1 MKKTL
6 ISALILTA
14 LFTATGCEDKEA
26 KATIAQQTQT
36 IAQQTQTIAQLTAE
50 NTQLK
55 AEKEKAEKVI
65 PAIFAEKDVIFE
77 KVEKIKY
84 SKSQERLFSSDE
96 VEIDISLLGLK
107 TNIDWLDE
115 LLWTE
120 LVKNEFGEDAPKT
133 REQVLAE
140 YKTIWNDVKES
151 LEKEPELGFSRNSWM
166 LFVGQKEKLATFAV
180 RYYSYTGG
188 PHGVGGDE
196 YLTVDMTTH
205 KVLTLSDIIDQKKL
219 PEVKELLWRFYTR
232 SGRIKDEDAFTKKTD
247 FDVSKNFYLAHDGIH
262 FIYHEYEIASYAEGE
277 QDLVISWGQLQLE
290 NFLMPDFVKQKYYDF
305 GYTEPYAAP
314 VKE

>member
-1 MKKTL
+1 MKKTF

-14 LFTATGCEDKEA
+14 LFTVAGCEDKEA
-26 KATIAQQTQT
+26 KAT

-84 SKSQERLFSSDE
+84 SKSQERWFSSDE
-96 VEIDISLLGLK
+96 GEVNISLLGLK
-107 TNIDWLDE
+107 TNVAWLND
-115 LLWTE
+115 LLWSE
-120 LVKNEFGEDAPKT
+120 LVKNDFGENVSKT
-133 REQVLAE
+133 RDQMLSK

-151 LEKEPELGFSRNSWM
+151 LEKEPELGFSSNTWM
-166 LFVGQKEKLATFAV
+166 IFVGQKEKLATFAI

-188 PHGVGGDE
+188 AHGLGGSE
-196 YLTVDMTTH
+196 YLTIDMTTH
-205 KVLTLSDIIDQKKL
+205 KVLTLSDIIEQKKL
-219 PEVKELLWRFYTR
+219 PEVKELLWSFYTDY
-232 SGRIKDEDAFTKKTD
+232 GRIKDEEAFTKKTD

-262 FIYHEYEIASYAEGE
+262 FIYHVYEIASYAAGE
-277 QDLVISWGQLQLE
+277 QDLVIPWVWLQRE
-290 NFLMPDFVKQKYYDF
+290 NLLTSDFVKQKYYNL
-305 GYTEPYAAP
+305 GYEVP

>member
-1 MKKTL
+1 MKKTF

-14 LFTATGCEDKEA
+14 LFTVAGCEDKEA
-26 KATIAQQTQT
+26 KAT

-84 SKSQERLFSSDE
+84 SKSQERWFSSDE
-96 VEIDISLLGLK
+96 GEVNISLLGLK
-107 TNIDWLDE
+107 TNVAWLND
-115 LLWTE
+115 LLWSE
-120 LVKNEFGEDAPKT
+120 LVKNDFGENVSKT
-133 REQVLAE
+133 RDQMLSK

-151 LEKEPELGFSRNSWM
+151 LEKEPELGFSSNTWM
-166 LFVGQKEKLATFAV
+166 IFVGQKEKLATFAI

-188 PHGVGGDE
+188 AHGLGGSE
-196 YLTVDMTTH
+196 YLTIDMTTH
-205 KVLTLSDIIDQKKL
+205 KVLTLSDIIEQKKL
-219 PEVKELLWRFYTR
+219 PEVKELLWSFYTDY
-232 SGRIKDEDAFTKKTD
+232 GRIKDEEAFTKKTD

-262 FIYHEYEIASYAEGE
+262 FIYHEYEIASYAAGE
-277 QDLVISWGQLQLE
+277 QDLVIPWVWLQRE
-290 NFLMPDFVKQKYYDF
+290 NLLTSDFVKQKYYNL
-305 GYTEPYAAP
+305 GYEVP

>member
-1 MKKTL
+1 MKKTF

-14 LFTATGCEDKEA
+14 LFTVTGCEDKEA
-26 KATIAQQTQT
+26 KAT

-84 SKSQERLFSSDE
+84 SKSQERWFSSDE
-96 VEIDISLLGLK
+96 GEVNISLLGLK
-107 TNIDWLDE
+107 TNVAWLND
-115 LLWTE
+115 LLWSE
-120 LVKNEFGEDAPKT
+120 LVKNDFGENVSKT
-133 REQVLAE
+133 RDQMLSK

-151 LEKEPELGFSRNSWM
+151 LEKEPELGFSSNTWM
-166 LFVGQKEKLATFAV
+166 IFVGQKEKLATFAI

-188 PHGVGGDE
+188 AHGLGGSE
-196 YLTVDMTTH
+196 YLTIDMTTH
-205 KVLTLSDIIDQKKL
+205 KVLTLSDIIEQKKL
-219 PEVKELLWRFYTR
+219 PEVKELLWSFYTDY
-232 SGRIKDEDAFTKKTD
+232 GRIKDEDAFTKKTD

-262 FIYHEYEIASYAEGE
+262 FIYHVYEIASYAAGE
-277 QDLVISWGQLQLE
+277 QDLVIPWVWLQRE
-290 NFLMPDFVKQKYYDF
+290 NLLTSDFVKQKYYDL
-305 GYTEPYAAP
+305 GYEVP

>member
-1 MKKTL
+1 MKKTF

-14 LFTATGCEDKEA
+14 LFTVTGCEDKEA
-26 KATIAQQTQT
+26 KATIE
-36 IAQQTQTIAQLTAE
+36 QQTQTIAQLTAE

-84 SKSQERLFSSDE
+84 SKSQERWFSSDE
-96 VEIDISLLGLK
+96 GEVNISLLGLK
-107 TNIDWLDE
+107 TNVAWLND
-115 LLWTE
+115 LLWSE
-120 LVKNEFGEDAPKT
+120 LVKNDFGENVSKT
-133 REQVLAE
+133 RDQMLSK

-151 LEKEPELGFSRNSWM
+151 LEKEPELGFSRNTWM
-166 LFVGQKEKLATFAV
+166 MFVGQKEKLATFAI

-188 PHGVGGDE
+188 AHGLGGSE
-196 YLTVDMTTH
+196 YLTIDMTTH
-205 KVLTLSDIIDQKKL
+205 KVLTLSDIIEQKKL
-219 PEVKELLWRFYTR
+219 PEVKELLWSFYTDY
-232 SGRIKDEDAFTKKTD
+232 GRIKDEEAFTKKTD

-262 FIYHEYEIASYAEGE
+262 FIYHEYEIASYAAGE
-277 QDLVISWGQLQLE
+277 QDLVIPWVWLQRE
-290 NFLMPDFVKQKYYDF
+290 NLLTSDFVKQKYYDL
-305 GYTEPYAAP
+305 GYEVP

>member
-1 MKKTL
+1 MKKTF

-14 LFTATGCEDKEA
+14 LFTVAGCEDKEA
-26 KATIAQQTQT
+26 KATIE
-36 IAQQTQTIAQLTAE
+36 QQTQTIAQLTAE

-84 SKSQERLFSSDE
+84 SKSQERWFSSDE
-96 VEIDISLLGLK
+96 GEVNISLLGLK
-107 TNIDWLDE
+107 TNVAWLND
-115 LLWTE
+115 LLWSE
-120 LVKNEFGEDAPKT
+120 LVKNDFGENVSKT
-133 REQVLAE
+133 RDQMLSK

-151 LEKEPELGFSRNSWM
+151 LEKEPELGFSSNTWM
-166 LFVGQKEKLATFAV
+166 IFVGQKEKLATFAI

-188 PHGVGGDE
+188 AHGLGGSE
-196 YLTVDMTTH
+196 YLTIDMTTH
-205 KVLTLSDIIDQKKL
+205 KVLTLSDIIEQKKL
-219 PEVKELLWRFYTR
+219 PEVKELLWSFYTDY
-232 SGRIKDEDAFTKKTD
+232 GRIKDEEAFTKKTD

-277 QDLVISWGQLQLE
+277 QDLVISWGLLQLE
-290 NFLMPDFVKQKYYDF
+290 NLLMPDFVKQKYYDF
-305 GYTEPYAAP
+305 GYIAPYTTP
-314 VKE
+314 VEE

>member
-1 MKKTL
+1 MKKTF

-14 LFTATGCEDKEA
+14 LFTVTGCEDKEA
-26 KATIAQQTQT
+26 KAT

-65 PAIFAEKDVIFE
+65 PAIFAEKDPIFE

-84 SKSQERLFSSDE
+84 TQAQERWFERDE
-96 VEIDISLLGLK
+96 VEIDISVLGLK

-120 LVKNEFGEDAPKT
+120 LVKNEFGENAPKT
-133 REQVLAE
+133 RDQMLSK
-140 YKTIWNDVKES
+140 YKTIWNDVKAS
-151 LEKEPELGFSRNSWM
+151 LEKEPELGFARHAWM
-166 LFVGQKEKLATFAV
+166 VFVGQKEKLATFAV

-188 PHGVGGDE
+188 PHGVGGNV

-219 PEVKELLWRFYTR
+219 PEVKELLWRFYTD

-262 FIYHEYEIASYAEGE
+262 FIYHVYEIASYAEGE
-277 QDLVISWGQLQLE
+277 QDLVIPWVWLQRDNL
-290 NFLMPDFVKQKYYDF
+290 LTSDFVKQKYYNL
-305 GYTEPYAAP
+305 GYEVPI
-314 VKE
+314 KE

>member
-26 KATIAQQTQT
+26 KAT

-77 KVEKIKY
+77 KVETIKY
-84 SKSQERLFSSDE
+84 SKSQERWFSSDE
-96 VEIDISLLGLK
+96 GEVSISLLGLK

-115 LLWTE
+115 LLWSE
-120 LVKNEFGEDAPKT
+120 LVKKEFGENAPKT
-133 REQVLAE
+133 RDQVRSE
-140 YKTIWNDVKES
+140 YQTILNDVKAS
-151 LEKEPELGFSRNSWM
+151 LEKEHELGFSRNSWM
-166 LFVGQKEKLATFAV
+166 TFVGQKEKLATFAI

-188 PHGVGGDE
+188 AHGLGGSE
-196 YLTVDMTTH
+196 YLTIDMTTH
-205 KVLTLSDIIDQKKL
+205 KVLTLSDIIEQKKL
-219 PEVKELLWRFYTR
+219 PEVKELLWSFYTDD
-232 SGRIKDEDAFTKKTD
+232 GRIKDEEAFTKKTD
-247 FDVSKNFYLAHDGIH
+247 FDVSENFYLAHDGIH
-262 FIYHEYEIASYAEGE
+262 FIYHEYEIASYAAGE
-277 QDLVISWGQLQLE
+277 QDLVIPWVWLQRE
-290 NFLMPDFVKQKYYDF
+290 NLLTSDFVKQKYYDL
-305 GYTEPYAAP
+305 GYEVP

>member
-26 KATIAQQTQT
+26 KAT

-84 SKSQERLFSSDE
+84 SKSQERWFSSDE
-96 VEIDISLLGLK
+96 GEVNISLLGLK
-107 TNIDWLDE
+107 TNVAWLND
-115 LLWTE
+115 LLWSE
-120 LVKNEFGEDAPKT
+120 LVKNDFGENVSKT
-133 REQVLAE
+133 RDQMLSK

-151 LEKEPELGFSRNSWM
+151 LEKEPELGFSSNTWM
-166 LFVGQKEKLATFAV
+166 MFVGQKEKLATFAI

-188 PHGVGGDE
+188 AHGLGGSE
-196 YLTVDMTTH
+196 YLTIDMTTH
-205 KVLTLSDIIDQKKL
+205 KVLTLSDIIEQKKL
-219 PEVKELLWRFYTR
+219 PEVKELLWSFYTD
-232 SGRIKDEDAFTKKTD
+232 SGRIKDEEAFTKKTD

-262 FIYHEYEIASYAEGE
+262 FIYHVYEIASYAEGE
-277 QDLVISWGQLQLE
+277 QDLVIPWVWLQRDNL
-290 NFLMPDFVKQKYYDF
+290 LTSDFVKQKYYNL
-305 GYTEPYAAP
+305 GYEVPI
-314 VKE
+314 KE

>member
-1 MKKTL
+1 MKKTF

-14 LFTATGCEDKEA
+14 LFTVTGCEDKEA
-26 KATIAQQTQT
+26 KATIE
-36 IAQQTQTIAQLTAE
+36 QQTQTIAQLTAE

-65 PAIFAEKDVIFE
+65 PAIFAEKDPIFE

-84 SKSQERLFSSDE
+84 TQAQERWFERDE
-96 VEIDISLLGLK
+96 VEIDISVLGLK

-120 LVKNEFGEDAPKT
+120 LVKNEFGENAPKT
-133 REQVLAE
+133 RDQMLSK

-151 LEKEPELGFSRNSWM
+151 LEKEPELGFSSNTWM
-166 LFVGQKEKLATFAV
+166 MFVGQKEKLATFAI

-188 PHGVGGDE
+188 AHGLGGSE
-196 YLTVDMTTH
+196 YLTIDMTTH
-205 KVLTLSDIIDQKKL
+205 KVLTLSDIIEQKKL
-219 PEVKELLWRFYTR
+219 PEVKELLWSFYTDY
-232 SGRIKDEDAFTKKTD
+232 GRIKDEEAFTKKTD

-262 FIYHEYEIASYAEGE
+262 FIYDEYEIASYAEGE
-277 QDLVISWGQLQLE
+277 QDLVISWGQLQLG
-290 NFLMPDFVKQKYYDF
+290 NLLMPDFVKQKYYDF
-305 GYTEPYAAP
+305 GYIAPYTIP
-314 VKE
+314 VEE

>member
-1 MKKTL
+1 MKKTF

-14 LFTATGCEDKEA
+14 LFTVTGCEDKEA
-26 KATIAQQTQT
+26 KATIE
-36 IAQQTQTIAQLTAE
+36 QQTQTIAQLTAE

-65 PAIFAEKDVIFE
+65 PAIFAEKDPIFE

-84 SKSQERLFSSDE
+84 TQAQERWFERDE
-96 VEIDISLLGLK
+96 VEIDISVLGLK

-120 LVKNEFGEDAPKT
+120 LVKNEFGENAPKT
-133 REQVLAE
+133 RDQMLSK

-151 LEKEPELGFSRNSWM
+151 LEKEPELGFSSNTWM
-166 LFVGQKEKLATFAV
+166 MFVGQKEKLATFAI

-188 PHGVGGDE
+188 AHGLGGSE
-196 YLTVDMTTH
+196 YLTIDMTTH
-205 KVLTLSDIIDQKKL
+205 KVLTLSDIIEQKKL
-219 PEVKELLWRFYTR
+219 PEVKELLWSFYTDY
-232 SGRIKDEDAFTKKTD
+232 GRIKDEEAFTKKTD

-262 FIYHEYEIASYAEGE
+262 FIYHVYEIASYAEGE
-277 QDLVISWGQLQLE
+277 QDLVIPWVWLQRE
-290 NFLMPDFVKQKYYDF
+290 NLLTSDFVKQKYYDL
-305 GYTEPYAAP
+305 GYEVP

>member
-1 MKKTL
+1 MKKTF

-26 KATIAQQTQT
+26 KATIE
-36 IAQQTQTIAQLTAE
+36 QQTQTIAQLTAE

-84 SKSQERLFSSDE
+84 SKSQERWFSSDE
-96 VEIDISLLGLK
+96 GEVNISLLGLK
-107 TNIDWLDE
+107 TNVAWLND
-115 LLWTE
+115 LLWSE
-120 LVKNEFGEDAPKT
+120 LVKNDFGENVSKT
-133 REQVLAE
+133 RDQMLSK

-151 LEKEPELGFSRNSWM
+151 LEKEPELGFSSNTWM
-166 LFVGQKEKLATFAV
+166 LFVGQKEKLATFAI

-188 PHGVGGDE
+188 AHGLGGSE
-196 YLTVDMTTH
+196 YLTIDMTTH
-205 KVLTLSDIIDQKKL
+205 KVLTLSDIIEQKKL
-219 PEVKELLWRFYTR
+219 PEVKELLWSFYTDY
-232 SGRIKDEDAFTKKTD
+232 GRIKDEEAFTKKTD

-277 QDLVISWGQLQLE
+277 QDLVISWGQLQLG
-290 NFLMPDFVKQKYYDF
+290 NLLMPDFVKQKYYDF
-305 GYTEPYAAP
+305 GYIAPYTIP
-314 VKE
+314 VEE

>member
-1 MKKTL
+1 MKKTF

-26 KATIAQQTQT
+26 KATIE
-36 IAQQTQTIAQLTAE
+36 QQTQTIAQLTAE

-65 PAIFAEKDVIFE
+65 PAIFAEKDPIFE

-84 SKSQERLFSSDE
+84 TQAQERWFERDE
-96 VEIDISLLGLK
+96 VEIDISVLGLK

-120 LVKNEFGEDAPKT
+120 LVKNEFGENAPKT
-133 REQVLAE
+133 RDQMLSK
-140 YKTIWNDVKES
+140 YKTIWNDVKAS
-151 LEKEPELGFSRNSWM
+151 LEKEPELGFARHAWM
-166 LFVGQKEKLATFAV
+166 VFVGQKEKLATFAV

-188 PHGVGGDE
+188 PHGVGGNV

-219 PEVKELLWRFYTR
+219 PEVKELLWRFYTD

-262 FIYHEYEIASYAEGE
+262 FIYHEYEITSYAAGE
-277 QDLVISWGQLQLE
+277 QDLVIPWVWLQRE
-290 NFLMPDFVKQKYYDF
+290 NLLTSDFVKQKYYNL
-305 GYTEPYAAP
+305 GYEVP

>member
-1 MKKTL
+1 MKKTF

-14 LFTATGCEDKEA
+14 LFTVTGCEDKEA
-26 KATIAQQTQT
+26 KAT

-84 SKSQERLFSSDE
+84 SKSQERWFSSDE
-96 VEIDISLLGLK
+96 GEVNISLLGLK
-107 TNIDWLDE
+107 TNVAWLND
-115 LLWTE
+115 LLWSE
-120 LVKNEFGEDAPKT
+120 LVKNDFGENVSKT
-133 REQVLAE
+133 RDQMLSK

-151 LEKEPELGFSRNSWM
+151 LEKEPELGFSSNTWM
-166 LFVGQKEKLATFAV
+166 MFVGQKEKLATFAI

-188 PHGVGGDE
+188 AHGLGGSE
-196 YLTVDMTTH
+196 YLTIDMTTH
-205 KVLTLSDIIDQKKL
+205 KVLTLSDIIEQKKL
-219 PEVKELLWRFYTR
+219 PEVKELLWSFYTD
-232 SGRIKDEDAFTKKTD
+232 SGRIKDEEAFTKKTD

-262 FIYHEYEIASYAEGE
+262 FIYHEYEIASYAAGE
-277 QDLVISWGQLQLE
+277 QDLVIPWVWLQRE
-290 NFLMPDFVKQKYYDF
+290 NLLTSDFVKQKYYDL
-305 GYTEPYAAP
+305 GYEVP

>member
-1 MKKTL
+1 MKKTFIL
-6 ISALILTA
+6 ALILTA
-14 LFTATGCEDKEA
+14 LFTVAGCEDKEA
-26 KATIAQQTQT
+26 KAT

-84 SKSQERLFSSDE
+84 SKSQERWFSSDE
-96 VEIDISLLGLK
+96 GEVNISLLGLK
-107 TNIDWLDE
+107 TNVAWLND
-115 LLWTE
+115 LLWSE
-120 LVKNEFGEDAPKT
+120 LVKNDFGENVSKT
-133 REQVLAE
+133 RDQMLSK

-151 LEKEPELGFSRNSWM
+151 LEKEPELGFSSNTWM
-166 LFVGQKEKLATFAV
+166 IFVGQKEKLATFAI

-188 PHGVGGDE
+188 AHGLGGSE
-196 YLTVDMTTH
+196 YLTIDMTTH
-205 KVLTLSDIIDQKKL
+205 KVLTLSDIIEQKKL
-219 PEVKELLWRFYTR
+219 PEVKELLWSFYTDY
-232 SGRIKDEDAFTKKTD
+232 GRIKDEDAFTKKTD

-262 FIYHEYEIASYAEGE
+262 FIYHVYEIASYAAGE
-277 QDLVISWGQLQLE
+277 QDLVIPWVWLQRE
-290 NFLMPDFVKQKYYDF
+290 NLLTSDFVKQKYYDL
-305 GYTEPYAAP
+305 GYEVP

>member
-1 MKKTL
+1 MKKTF

-14 LFTATGCEDKEA
+14 LFTVTGCEDKEA
-26 KATIAQQTQT
+26 KAT

-84 SKSQERLFSSDE
+84 SKSQERWFSSDE
-96 VEIDISLLGLK
+96 GEVSISLLGLK

-115 LLWTE
+115 LLWSE
-120 LVKNEFGEDAPKT
+120 LVKKEFGENAPKT
-133 REQVLAE
+133 RDQVRSE
-140 YKTIWNDVKES
+140 YQTILNDVKAS

-166 LFVGQKEKLATFAV
+166 TFVGQKEKLATFAI

-188 PHGVGGDE
+188 AHGLGGSE
-196 YLTVDMTTH
+196 YLTIDMTTH
-205 KVLTLSDIIDQKKL
+205 KVLTLSDIIEQKKL
-219 PEVKELLWRFYTR
+219 PEVKELLWSFYTDY
-232 SGRIKDEDAFTKKTD
+232 GRIKDEEAFTKKTD

-262 FIYHEYEIASYAEGE
+262 FIYHVYEIASYAEGE
-277 QDLVISWGQLQLE
+277 QDLVIPWVWLQRE
-290 NFLMPDFVKQKYYDF
+290 NLLTSDFVKQKYYDL
-305 GYTEPYAAP
+305 GYEVP

>member
-1 MKKTL
+1 MKKTF

-14 LFTATGCEDKEA
+14 LFTVTGCEDKEA
-26 KATIAQQTQT
+26 KATIE
-36 IAQQTQTIAQLTAE
+36 QQTQTIAQLTAE

-84 SKSQERLFSSDE
+84 SKSQERWFSSDE
-96 VEIDISLLGLK
+96 GEVNISLLGLK
-107 TNIDWLDE
+107 TNVAWLND
-115 LLWTE
+115 LLWSE
-120 LVKNEFGEDAPKT
+120 LVKNDFGENVSKT
-133 REQVLAE
+133 RDQMLSK

-151 LEKEPELGFSRNSWM
+151 LEKEPELGFSSNTWM
-166 LFVGQKEKLATFAV
+166 MFVGQKEKLATFAI

-188 PHGVGGDE
+188 AHGLGGSE
-196 YLTVDMTTH
+196 YLTIDMTTH
-205 KVLTLSDIIDQKKL
+205 KVLTLSDIIEQKKL
-219 PEVKELLWRFYTR
+219 PEVKELLWRFYTDY
-232 SGRIKDEDAFTKKTD
+232 GRIKDEEAFTKKTD

-262 FIYHEYEIASYAEGE
+262 FIYHVYEIASYAEGE
-277 QDLVISWGQLQLE
+277 QDLVIPWVWLQRE
-290 NFLMPDFVKQKYYDF
+290 NLLTSDFVKQKYYDL
-305 GYTEPYAAP
+305 GYEVP

>member
-1 MKKTL
+1 MKKTF

-14 LFTATGCEDKEA
+14 LFTVTGCEDKEA
-26 KATIAQQTQT
+26 KAT

-84 SKSQERLFSSDE
+84 SKSQERWFSSDE
-96 VEIDISLLGLK
+96 GEVNISLLGLK
-107 TNIDWLDE
+107 TNVAWLND
-115 LLWTE
+115 LLWSE
-120 LVKNEFGEDAPKT
+120 LVKNDFGENVSKT
-133 REQVLAE
+133 RDQMLSK
-140 YKTIWNDVKES
+140 YKTIWNDVKAS
-151 LEKEPELGFSRNSWM
+151 LEKEPELGFSSNTWM
-166 LFVGQKEKLATFAV
+166 MFVGQKEKLATFAI

-188 PHGVGGDE
+188 AHGLGGSE
-196 YLTVDMTTH
+196 YLTIDMTTH
-205 KVLTLSDIIDQKKL
+205 KVLTLSDIIEQKKL
-219 PEVKELLWRFYTR
+219 PEVKELLWSFYTD
-232 SGRIKDEDAFTKKTD
+232 SGRIKDEEAFTKKTD

-262 FIYHEYEIASYAEGE
+262 FIYHEYEIASYAAGE
-277 QDLVISWGQLQLE
+277 QDLVIPWVWLQRE
-290 NFLMPDFVKQKYYDF
+290 NLLTSDFVKQKYYDL
-305 GYTEPYAAP
+305 GYEVP

>member
-1 MKKTL
+1 MKKTF

-14 LFTATGCEDKEA
+14 LFTVTGCEDKEA
-26 KATIAQQTQT
+26 KATIE
-36 IAQQTQTIAQLTAE
+36 QQTQTIAQLTAE

-84 SKSQERLFSSDE
+84 SKSQERWFSSDE
-96 VEIDISLLGLK
+96 GEVNISLLGLK
-107 TNIDWLDE
+107 TNVAWLND
-115 LLWTE
+115 LLWSE
-120 LVKNEFGEDAPKT
+120 LVKNDFGENVSKT
-133 REQVLAE
+133 RDQMLSK

-151 LEKEPELGFSRNSWM
+151 LEKEPELGFSRNTWM
-166 LFVGQKEKLATFAV
+166 MFVGQKEKLATFAI

-188 PHGVGGDE
+188 AHGLGGSE
-196 YLTVDMTTH
+196 YLTIDMTTH
-205 KVLTLSDIIDQKKL
+205 KVLTLSDIIEQKKL
-219 PEVKELLWRFYTR
+219 PEVKELLWSFYTDY
-232 SGRIKDEDAFTKKTD
+232 GRIKDEEAFTKKTD

-262 FIYHEYEIASYAEGE
+262 FIYHEYEIASYAAGK
-277 QDLVISWGQLQLE
+277 QDLVIPWVWLQRE
-290 NFLMPDFVKQKYYDF
+290 NLLTSDFVKQKYYDL
-305 GYTEPYAAP
+305 GYEVP

>member
-36 IAQQTQTIAQLTAE
+36 IAQLTAE

-55 AEKEKAEKVI
+55 AEKEKAEKII

-84 SKSQERLFSSDE
+84 SKSQERWFSSDE
-96 VEIDISLLGLK
+96 GEVNISLLGLK
-107 TNIDWLDE
+107 TNVAWLND
-115 LLWTE
+115 LLWSE
-120 LVKNEFGEDAPKT
+120 LVKNDFGENVSKT
-133 REQVLAE
+133 RDQMLSK

-151 LEKEPELGFSRNSWM
+151 LEKEPELGFSSNTWM
-166 LFVGQKEKLATFAV
+166 MFVGQKEKLATFAI

-188 PHGVGGDE
+188 AHGLGGSE
-196 YLTVDMTTH
+196 YLTIDMTTH
-205 KVLTLSDIIDQKKL
+205 KVLTLSDIIEQKKL
-219 PEVKELLWRFYTR
+219 PEVKELLWSFYTDY
-232 SGRIKDEDAFTKKTD
+232 GRIKDEEAFTKKTD

-262 FIYHEYEIASYAEGE
+262 FIYHVYEIASYAEGE
-277 QDLVISWGQLQLE
+277 QDLVIPWVWLQRE
-290 NFLMPDFVKQKYYDF
+290 NLLTSDFVKQKYYDL
-305 GYTEPYAAP
+305 GYEVP

>member
-1 MKKTL
+1 MKKTF

-14 LFTATGCEDKEA
+14 LFTVTGCEDKEA
-26 KATIAQQTQT
+26 KATIE
-36 IAQQTQTIAQLTAE
+36 QQTQTIAQLTAE

-84 SKSQERLFSSDE
+84 SKSQERWFSSDE
-96 VEIDISLLGLK
+96 GEVNISLLGLK
-107 TNIDWLDE
+107 TNVAWLND
-115 LLWTE
+115 LLWSE
-120 LVKNEFGEDAPKT
+120 LVKNDFGENVSKT
-133 REQVLAE
+133 RDQMLSK
-140 YKTIWNDVKES
+140 YKTIWNDVKAS
-151 LEKEPELGFSRNSWM
+151 LEKEPELGFARHAWM
-166 LFVGQKEKLATFAV
+166 VFVGQKEKLATFAV

-188 PHGVGGDE
+188 PHGVGGNV

-219 PEVKELLWRFYTR
+219 PEVKELLWRFYTD

-262 FIYHEYEIASYAEGE
+262 FIYHEYEIASYAAGE
-277 QDLVISWGQLQLE
+277 QDLVIPWVWLQRE
-290 NFLMPDFVKQKYYDF
+290 NLLTSDFVKQKYYDL
-305 GYTEPYAAP
+305 GYEVP

>member
-1 MKKTL
+1 MKKTF

-14 LFTATGCEDKEA
+14 LFTVTGCEDKEA
-26 KATIAQQTQT
+26 KATIE
-36 IAQQTQTIAQLTAE
+36 QQTQTIAQLTAE

-84 SKSQERLFSSDE
+84 SKSQERWFSSDE
-96 VEIDISLLGLK
+96 GEVNISLLGLK
-107 TNIDWLDE
+107 TNVAWLND
-115 LLWTE
+115 LLWSE
-120 LVKNEFGEDAPKT
+120 LVKNDFGENVSKT
-133 REQVLAE
+133 RDQMLSK

-151 LEKEPELGFSRNSWM
+151 LEKEPELGFSSNTWM
-166 LFVGQKEKLATFAV
+166 IFVGQKEKLATFAI

-188 PHGVGGDE
+188 AHGLGGSE
-196 YLTVDMTTH
+196 YLTIDMTTH
-205 KVLTLSDIIDQKKL
+205 KVLTLPDIIDQKKL
-219 PEVKELLWRFYTR
+219 PEVKELLWSFYTNF
-232 SGRIKDEDAFTKKTD
+232 GATKDEEAFTKKTD

-277 QDLVISWGQLQLE
+277 QDLVIPWAWLQRE
-290 NFLMPDFVKQKYYDF
+290 NLLTSDFVKQKYYDL
-305 GYTEPYAAP
+305 GYTAP